1 MQTAKKQNLIA
12 ASVVASQIYLTTQ
25 TIVNVNKF
33 TNNFKKT
40 SNLKFILDDVV
51 KPTTVIQFKTGL
63 KVDSTIKAIALW
75 LCKIQINLVFKFL
88 EKYIID
94 FVVKKQTEQ
103 AWGNFASVFTKLKK
117 KDQSSIFV
125 FFWYSFFTLVCFF
138 VLI

>member
-63 KVDSTIKAIALW
+63 KVDSTIKAIAL
-75 LCKIQINLVFKFL
+75 
-88 EKYIID
+88 
-94 FVVKKQTEQ
+94 
-103 AWGNFASVFTKLKK
+103 
-117 KDQSSIFV
+117 
-125 FFWYSFFTLVCFF
+125 
-138 VLI
+138 